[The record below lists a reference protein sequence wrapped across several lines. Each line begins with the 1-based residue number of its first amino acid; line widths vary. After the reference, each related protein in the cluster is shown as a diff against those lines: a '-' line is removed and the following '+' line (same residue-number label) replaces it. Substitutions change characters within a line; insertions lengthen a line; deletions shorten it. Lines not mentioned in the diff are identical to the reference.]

1 MKACVLVSLR
11 QKFCC
16 SCMADVKKDPYTTIH
31 TNTQIQIH
39 KYKCTNTNTQY
50 VSEYLPVQVWRMS
63 GESIAPNVGVVP
75 SSPFKKPSSGFFFWT
90 NIFSALFL
98 KSFGQFPSGNVLDGQ
113 VLKSSQSTF
122 PRETPATQVCFHW
135 QHLCNIKAKN
145 EILEGFFSASR
156 SGFCSQTVAFA
167 MAWPV
172 GHP

>member
-1 MKACVLVSLR
+1 MKVCVLVSLR

-31 TNTQIQIH
+31 TNTQMQIH

-90 NIFSALFL
+90 NIFSALSQIFRQVPIRKCFGRPSL
-98 KSFGQFPSGNVLDGQ
+98 KMITINLSKGDSNHTGL
-113 VLKSSQSTF
+113 LSLTTS
-122 PRETPATQVCFHW
+122 
-135 QHLCNIKAKN
+135 L
-145 EILEGFFSASR
+145 
-156 SGFCSQTVAFA
+156 
-167 MAWPV
+167 
-172 GHP
+172 